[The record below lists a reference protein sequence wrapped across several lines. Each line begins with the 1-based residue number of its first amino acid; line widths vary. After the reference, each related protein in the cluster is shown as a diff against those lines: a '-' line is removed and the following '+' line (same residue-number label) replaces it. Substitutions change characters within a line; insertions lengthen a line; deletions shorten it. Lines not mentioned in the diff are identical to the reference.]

1 MADQRRW
8 SLRHLPARGQN
19 LFYILIL
26 IASPIL
32 NLFVNAL
39 VYADFRIISAR
50 GHYSFGLSNW
60 FFALSGFLLGCV
72 LILLGI
78 NLAHV
83 LLASHPRH
91 ARRSLC
97 AFGMVSSLYLLI
109 NLLTISYGIFAFKVQ
124 SLFLLLVSICI
135 YLSLNSVFVFWY
147 WFVDYPSQLRRRHHP
162 ETIPQIC
169 FPSNAPPASERL
181 PDFFDY
187 LYFSILISNTL
198 GPPENHSPAGQTS
211 RFLVMLH
218 SMVML
223 VVLVIFVSRAI
234 NTLS

>member
-1 MADQRRW
+1 MDDQRPW
-8 SLRHLPARGQN
+8 SLRHLPAKEQN

-50 GHYSFGLSNW
+50 GHHTFGLSTW
-60 FFALSGFLLGCV
+60 FFALSGFLFGCV

-78 NLAHV
+78 NLAHA

-91 ARRSLC
+91 VRKSLL
-97 AFGMVSSLYLLI
+97 AFGLVSSLYLLI
-109 NLLTISYGIFAFKVQ
+109 NLLTISYGIFEFKVQ
-124 SLFLLLVSICI
+124 SLFLLFVSICV
-135 YLSLNSVFVFWY
+135 YLSLNSIFVFWY
-147 WFVDYPSQLRRRHHP
+147 WFVDCPSQLRHQHHG
-162 ETIPQIC
+162 ESTLEIC
-169 FPSNAPPASERL
+169 FPGNAPPSSGWL
-181 PDFFDY
+181 PGFLDY

-198 GPPENHSPAGQTS
+198 GPPESHSPTGQKT
-211 RFLVMLH
+211 RCLVMLH
-218 SMVML
+218 SLLML
-223 VVLVIFVSRAI
+223 IVLVIFVSRAI